1 MFSPSNSDK
10 LMNLLT
16 LSDIHVVPIVNPDG
30 VVSGN
35 SRVSFAGVDL
45 NRRWKINNSLE
56 YYLIPEITSIR
67 SYMAQFQTGKI
78 LMHLDFHGND
88 KSTRVILQGCE

>member
-16 LSDIHVVPIVNPDG
+16 LSDIHVIPVVNPDG

-56 YYLIPEITSIR
+56 CYLIPEITSIR

-78 LMHLDFHGND
+78 LMHLDFHGSD